1 VSGLGGVETD
11 KWLET
16 DFHRPLEICE
26 RMRESFGGDSSIR
39 IYQYLLD
46 FGMYRPNRRTLEAF
60 TELKERKA
68 WERLE
73 KIILKYKKKWHGPD
87 VPVYLFPKHTGGM
100 FSTRS
105 HDTQKSGVS
114 FEDKVFLFISPLDDE
129 KELEALF
136 VHEYHHV
143 CRLNKQKKVVKDNT
157 LLDAVILEGLAE
169 NAVLE
174 MCGERYLAKWC
185 TQYSS
190 KELSQIWNR
199 EFKKHLDCKKTS
211 RLHDDLLFGL
221 KKYPPLIGY
230 ALGYKIVTLYKEK
243 NKLSIND
250 SFILTPE
257 RIMKDV
263 EL

>member
-1 VSGLGGVETD
+1 MSVLGGVKTD

-26 RMRESFGGDSSIR
+26 RMRESFGGDSAKR

-60 TELKERKA
+60 NELKERKA
-68 WERLE
+68 WEHLE
-73 KIILKYKKKWHGPD
+73 KIILKYKRKWQGPD
-87 VPVYLFPKHTGGM
+87 VPVYLFPKQAGGM

-105 HDTQKSGVS
+105 NDTQKSGVS
-114 FEDKVFLFISPLDDE
+114 FEDKVFLFISPLEDE

-143 CRLNKQKKVVKDNT
+143 CRLNKQKKEVKDYT
-157 LLDAVILEGLAE
+157 LLDSVILEGLAE

-174 MCGERYLAKWC
+174 MCGERYVAKWC
-185 TQYSS
+185 NQYSS
-190 KELSQIWNR
+190 QELSKIWNH
-199 EFKKHLDCKKTS
+199 EFKEHLYLKKID

-230 ALGYKIVTLYKEK
+230 ALGYKIITLYKEK
-243 NKLSIND
+243 NKLSISD
-250 SFILTPE
+250 SLTLTSE
-257 RIMKDV
+257 RFMKDV
-263 EL
+263 SL